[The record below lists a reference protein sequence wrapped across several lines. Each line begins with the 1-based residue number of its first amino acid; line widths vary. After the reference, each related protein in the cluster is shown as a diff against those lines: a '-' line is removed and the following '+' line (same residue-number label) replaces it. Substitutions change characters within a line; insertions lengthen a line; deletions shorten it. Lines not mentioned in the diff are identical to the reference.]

1 MNMKLTTTGIY
12 RSPNRSKTHPGT
24 VSSSANIQTDNVG
37 KVDDHLKKLLDNY
50 RPDLKPYEDIYRQIH
65 KNPELSGQEEQTA
78 KIAFDHLHTL
88 GFEVHPNVG
97 GHGVAA
103 VLHNGPGPK
112 ILLRADM
119 DALPLEEKTGLP
131 YASTRTVKDAQG
143 NRFPV
148 MHACGH
154 DTHVASLMAASTLL
168 HAARDHWSGTI
179 VCIFQPA
186 EEALGGA
193 RAMLDDGLYEKVPK
207 PDLVL
212 AQHVTRMRAG
222 TVNLR
227 AGRLLTAADAFEVRI
242 FGRGGHGSA
251 PQTTIDPIVIG
262 ASVVMKLQT
271 IVSRE
276 VTPGELAVV
285 TCGSINAGNS
295 SNVIPDHL
303 DLQFSVRT
311 FDKEVRK
318 RVHAAIHRIVE
329 AECLAGGAVEKPIV
343 KLTSSC
349 PATINDKE
357 SVDALRETF
366 HSYFQDQLVDMERPS
381 ASEDFTL
388 LATEAGAPY
397 VMWMFGGIDEK
408 TWDDAVE
415 KGAVNE
421 LPMNH
426 SPFFAPKIEPTL
438 RTGVDAFAL
447 GALTF
452 LQRK

>member
-1 MNMKLTTTGIY
+1 MNMKLI
-12 RSPNRSKTHPGT
+12 
-24 VSSSANIQTDNVG
+24 ADNVG
-37 KVDDHLKKLLDNY
+37 KDDSHLKELLDNY
-50 RPDLKPYEDIYRQIH
+50 RPDLKPYEEIYRHIH
-65 KNPELSGQEEQTA
+65 SNPELSGQEEQTA
-78 KIAFDHLHTL
+78 RIASEHLHTL
-88 GFEVHPNVG
+88 GFEVHSNVG

-131 YASTRTVKDAQG
+131 YASTRTVEDAQG
-143 NRFPV
+143 NRIPV

-154 DTHVASLMAASTLL
+154 DTHVTTLMAASTLL
-168 HAARDHWSGTI
+168 LAARDHWSGTLI
-179 VCIFQPA
+179 CIFQPA
-186 EEALGGA
+186 EEVLDGA
-193 RAMLDDGLYEKVPK
+193 RAMLADGLYEKVPK

-227 AGRLLTAADAFEVRI
+227 AGRLLTAADAFEVTI

-251 PQTTIDPIVIG
+251 PQTTIDPIIIG
-262 ASVVMKLQT
+262 ASIVMKLQT

-285 TCGSINAGNS
+285 TCGSIHAGNS

-303 DLQFSVRT
+303 DLQISVRT
-311 FDKEVRK
+311 FDAEVRR

-329 AECLAGGAVEKPIV
+329 AECLAAGAVEKPSV
-343 KLTSSC
+343 KLVSSC
-349 PATINDKE
+349 PATINDDE
-357 SVDALRETF
+357 SVGALRKTF
-366 HSYFQDQLVDMERPS
+366 RSYFQDQLVDMERPS
-381 ASEDFTL
+381 ASEDFSF
-388 LATEAGAPY
+388 LAMEVGAPY

-415 KGAVNE
+415 KGAINE

-426 SPFFAPKIEPTL
+426 SPFFAPAIEPTL
-438 RTGVDAFAL
+438 RTGMDAYAL